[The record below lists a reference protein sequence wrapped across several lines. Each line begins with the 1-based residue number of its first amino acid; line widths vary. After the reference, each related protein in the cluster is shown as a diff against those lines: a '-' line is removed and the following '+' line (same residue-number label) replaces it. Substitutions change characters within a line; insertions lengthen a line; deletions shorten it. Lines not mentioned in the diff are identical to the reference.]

1 MFKNVKQKTL
11 FHTTEF
17 GMKLS
22 MKNGY
27 KNGQIS
33 DMQRNNVYKY
43 GTINLWRD
51 TRQIG
56 KPMRSAFG
64 GVQHIMHS
72 RLNQLL
78 AIKGLTI
85 LFFNTVLSFY

>member
-11 FHTTEF
+11 FHTTKF
-17 GMKLS
+17 GIELS

-33 DMQRNNVYKY
+33 DMQRNNNVYKY
-43 GTINLWRD
+43 GTINVWRD

-64 GVQHIMHS
+64 RVQHLMHS

-85 LFFNTVLSFY
+85 LFFKFLLI